1 MENMPPDVLAEVE
14 ARFAARQQAA
24 LASQHARA
32 LLDVA
37 EQMHDS
43 NDAALAFVCELL
55 EKIAP
60 GSGLSFAGWRPVT
73 PLSISSRIIFDRDD
87 WTCQECGTH
96 RNLTVDHIIPRSKG
110 GTDDPRNLQ
119 TLCQPCN
126 SRKRDR

>member
-1 MENMPPDVLAEVE
+1 MENLPPEMLADIE
-14 ARFAARQQAA
+14 ARLLARQQAA
-24 LASQHARA
+24 EAWRHARA

-43 NDAALAFVCELL
+43 NEASLAYVCDLL
-55 EKIAP
+55 EKLAP
-60 GSGLSFAGWRPVT
+60 GSGLSFGGWQPVKS
-73 PLSISSRIIFDRDD
+73 LSISSRIIFDRDD

-96 RNLTVDHIIPRSKG
+96 RNLTVDHIVPRIKG

-119 TLCQPCN
+119 TLCLPCN